1 MVSFE
6 VESLFTNIP
15 LHRCIDLAVDCI
27 IKGNPGIKL
36 IAADLKRLF
45 TLATAETHSSGV
57 PNRAALQNTRS
68 SVTNS
73 AGWEH

>member
-15 LHRCIDLAVDCI
+15 LYSCIDLAVDCI

-45 TLATAETHSSGV
+45 TLATAETHSCLRAHFRSG
-57 PNRAALQNTRS
+57 RR
-68 SVTNS
+68 
-73 AGWEH
+73 